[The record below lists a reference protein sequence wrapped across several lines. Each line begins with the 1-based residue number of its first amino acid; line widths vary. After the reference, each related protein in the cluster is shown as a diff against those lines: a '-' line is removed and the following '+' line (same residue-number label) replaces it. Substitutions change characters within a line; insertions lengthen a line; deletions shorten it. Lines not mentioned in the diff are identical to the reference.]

1 MISHKDILFF
11 SKNVA
16 VLIRSG
22 VPLAEALGILHA
34 QVNGGSF
41 KKIVWDIKKSV
52 ENGSS
57 LAKALGEHKNVFDP
71 FFTGIV
77 TIGEESGTLDES
89 LGFLATELSKDFYLR
104 QKIQGALLYPGLVF
118 GATFVMGGFISLFI
132 LPQLVTFFDGLDIPL
147 PITTQI
153 LLGFAKIMNS
163 YGILIFSGLGI
174 VITLAFFSI
183 RLRPIKKLWDK
194 VVFSFPL
201 FGDLLLYGY
210 LARISKNVG
219 VLVKSGVPLP
229 KSLTI
234 VAQTAENS
242 NLEEGIQ
249 HALAQVKKG
258 KQLSKGFEEYNTHL
272 FTPLFTKMIETG
284 EKTGKVDE
292 ACMYLGG
299 YYEEEVDNIAKNL
312 TTVLEP
318 ILLLIIGLV
327 VGFVALAIIG
337 PIYSL
342 TGSIQ

>member
-11 SKNVA
+11 SKNIA
-16 VLIRSG
+16 VLMKSG
-22 VPLAEALGILHA
+22 VPLAEALEILHS
-34 QVNGGSF
+34 QVTSNTF
-41 KKIVWDIKKSV
+41 KRVIKEIKRSV
-52 ENGSS
+52 ENGNS
-57 LAKALGEHKNVFDP
+57 LAKALGEHRGMFDP
-71 FFTGIV
+71 FFIGIV

-89 LGFLATELSKDFYLR
+89 LSFLSSELSKDYYLR
-104 QKIQGALLYPGLVF
+104 QKIQGALLYPGIVF
-118 GATFVMGGFISLFI
+118 SATFVMGGFISLFI
-132 LPQLVTFFDGLDIPL
+132 LPQLVTFFDNLDIPL
-147 PITTQI
+147 PLSTQI

-163 YGILIFSGLGI
+163 YGILIFSILGVSI
-174 VITLAFFSI
+174 ILAFLSI
-183 RLRPIKKLWDK
+183 KLRPIKKLWDK
-194 VVFSFPL
+194 FVFSFPL

-229 KSLTI
+229 KSLAI
-234 VAQTAENS
+234 VAETAENIT
-242 NLEEGIQ
+242 LEEGIQ
-249 HALAQVKKG
+249 YALVQLKKG
-258 KQLSKGFEEYNTHL
+258 KRLSKGFEEYNTHL

-292 ACMYLGG
+292 ACMYLGA
-299 YYEEEVDNIAKNL
+299 YYEEEVDTIAKNL